1 MSLALRP
8 RTERGEAVVAAAA
21 SLVDTLAG
29 RASQAD
35 ATNRVVRQN
44 FDDLIASG
52 VAAAFVPEALGGF
65 GLESIHDWVLTIATL
80 ARGDASTAIA
90 INMHL
95 GVSRG
100 MALAYHEAMARSG
113 REGAATKG
121 LEETLRQ
128 LAVGEMLIC
137 ATATEPGTDNLHPR
151 TEAVADS
158 DGWRINGRK
167 IFVTLSPIAT
177 HLAMNLRVRGD
188 DGDRLASVML
198 PMDTPGLIPE
208 DDWDALGMR
217 SSGSQSIRFEDARV
231 PLQDVRTIGP
241 WGRWS
246 VPMLQ
251 NRAVANLP
259 LVGAFMGIA
268 EAAHDLA
275 LTHLAGSSRV
285 DRPAVENS
293 GVQHVVAEMALEL
306 ARCRA
311 TLGAAAVEMDGYFA
325 RHSGLD
331 AQIEAA
337 HQLMADYQAA
347 KWTVNQGAID
357 IVSKAMDLL
366 GGGGYTNTHVLARL
380 YRDVRAGP
388 FMQPFGPAELREYVG
403 QVTLGRYPER

>member
-1 MSLALRP
+1 MSLSLHP
-8 RTERGEAVVAAAA
+8 KTEQGDKLVAKAG
-21 SLVDTLAG
+21 SLIETLAERAG
-29 RASQAD
+29 RAD
-35 ATNRVVRQN
+35 ATNQVVRQN
-44 FDDLIASG
+44 FDDLITSG
-52 VAAAFVPEALGGF
+52 VAAAFVPEELGGF
-65 GLESIHDWVLTIATL
+65 GLESIHDWALLIATL

-100 MALAYHEAMARSG
+100 MSLGYREAQARLEGSRQATDGLAD
-113 REGAATKG
+113 
-121 LEETLRQ
+121 TLRGV
-128 LAVGEMLIC
+128 AAGSMLIC

-151 TEAVADS
+151 TEAVRES
-158 DGWRINGRK
+158 DGWRIRGRK

-177 HLAMNLRVRGD
+177 HLAMNLRICDD
-188 DGDRLASVML
+188 DGDHLAGVML

-217 SSGSQSIRFEDARV
+217 GSGSQSVRFEDARV
-231 PLQDVRTIGP
+231 PLDNVRKIGP

-259 LVGAFMGIA
+259 LVGAFLGIA
-268 EAAHDLA
+268 EAGHDLA
-275 LTHLAGSSRV
+275 LAHLAGSSRL
-285 DRPAVENS
+285 DQPAVESS
-293 GVQHVVAEMALEL
+293 GVQHLVAEMTLEL

-311 TLGAAAVEMDGYFA
+311 TLGAAATEMDAYFA
-325 RHSGLD
+325 RHAGAGAD
-331 AQIEAA
+331 IEAA
-337 HQLMADYQAA
+337 HQLMVDYQAA

-366 GGGGYTNTHVLARL
+366 GGSGYTNTHALARL

-388 FMQPFGPAELREYVG
+388 FMQPFGPTELREYVG
-403 QVTLGRYPER
+403 RVTLGRLPDR